1 MKMAKTVKLTDA
13 EFEMLHALAGNL
25 YGRVAM
31 ENLKPAARA
40 MAKRMRQKGLLSKRH
55 LLYASLTQVG
65 YAAMRPDPQ

>member
-1 MKMAKTVKLTDA
+1 MKMAKKLTPA
-13 EFEMLHALAGNL
+13 EFEMLHALASNL

-40 MAKRMRQKGLLSKRH
+40 MAKRMRRKGLLSKRH
-55 LLYASLTQVG
+55 RLYASLTQAG